1 MDNLGGSYRF
11 WGVWR
16 SIQGKVSLLGDSAK
30 THSWQRLRLRGIA
43 FGGVL
48 SLLGLF
54 ARFLHLTAFLLFVPN
69 TRVLT
74 IADIGIMENRMEA
87 TVHQQC
93 LCPQHDLQEPM
104 TLADEEDDDRKI
116 GLLPSEKKKSLLSK
130 PQSPKPAKS

>member
-11 WGVWR
+11 WGFSR

-30 THSWQRLRLRGIA
+30 THSWLRLRLRGIA

-48 SLLGLF
+48 SLFGLF

-74 IADIGIMENRMEA
+74 IAHTRTNSLYTHYSGLKDCSGVCGRSRHLLRLRA
-87 TVHQQC
+87 QGVD
-93 LCPQHDLQEPM
+93 LC
-104 TLADEEDDDRKI
+104 R
-116 GLLPSEKKKSLLSK
+116 S
-130 PQSPKPAKS
+130 

>member
-11 WGVWR
+11 WGFWR

-30 THSWQRLRLRGIA
+30 THSWSRLRLRGIA

-48 SLLGLF
+48 PLLGLF

-74 IADIGIMENRMEA
+74 IAHIVTSMA
-87 TVHQQC
+87 S
-93 LCPQHDLQEPM
+93 
-104 TLADEEDDDRKI
+104 KI
-116 GLLPSEKKKSLLSK
+116 
-130 PQSPKPAKS
+130 